1 MILPAKKIN
10 FDPTINLGHV
20 LTFIAMVVSVIT
32 AYGLLD
38 KRISV
43 LEEKANTA
51 RMQVIE
57 RQAEQKDTLREIKDD
72 IKDLQRSINDISRA
86 VAGKNK
92 T

>member
-20 LTFIAMVVSVIT
+20 LTFIAMAVSVIT

-43 LEEKANTA
+43 LEEKSNAA

-57 RQAEQKDTLREIKDD
+57 RQSEQKDTLREIKDD
-72 IKDLQRSINDISRA
+72 IKDLQRSINEISRA
-86 VAGKNK
+86 VGGKNK

>member
-20 LTFIAMVVSVIT
+20 LTFIAMVVSVMT

-43 LEEKANTA
+43 LEEKSNAA
-51 RMQVIE
+51 RMQAVE
-57 RQAEQKDTLREIKDD
+57 RQSEQKDTLREIKDD
-72 IKDLQRSINDISRA
+72 IKDLQKSINEISR
-86 VAGKNK
+86 VVGGKNK